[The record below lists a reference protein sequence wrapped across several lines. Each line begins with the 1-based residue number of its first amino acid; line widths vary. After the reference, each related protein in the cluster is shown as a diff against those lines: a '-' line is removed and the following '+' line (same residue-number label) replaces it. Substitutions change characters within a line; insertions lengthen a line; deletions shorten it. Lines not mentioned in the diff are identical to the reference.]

1 MSQSEY
7 GLCLLR
13 ASCLLCAES
22 GCGRFSGTDGHRLR
36 CLLMRLRECPS
47 DANRDSHGYANPYPD
62 SNFDLHPNGDTD
74 LVKGV

>member
-1 MSQSEY
+1 M
-7 GLCLLR
+7 LV
-13 ASCLLCAES
+13 
-22 GCGRFSGTDGHRLR
+22 
-36 CLLMRLRECPS
+36 RLRECPS